1 MHLLFVCVGNTCRSQ
16 LAEAIARHLGF
27 EASSAGTHPGA
38 AVAGHTLAVL
48 EDRGVDTS
56 GLRPKSIDEVDVEA
70 ADRIIS
76 MGCGVACPNL
86 PLDDDWGL
94 DDPVGQPRNVYEAT
108 ADEITR
114 RLRALLDAQA

>member
-27 EASSAGTHPGA
+27 EASSAGTHPGMEI
-38 AVAGHTLAVL
+38 AGHTLAVL
-48 EDRGVDTS
+48 KDRGIDTS
-56 GLRPKSIDEVDVEA
+56 GLRPKSIDEVNVDA
-70 ADRIIS
+70 ADMIFS
-76 MGCGVACPNL
+76 MGCGVQCPNL

-94 DDPVGQPRNVYEAT
+94 DDPVHKERAVYEAT

-114 RLRALLDAQA
+114 RLQRLIEAQS